1 MRQVLNIFV
10 KDVRHYWRECA
21 ASIALVA
28 VFGWNEMRGWLHDE
42 VFGAAIGIGG
52 LFSSRFLSG
61 LVVVLVPVAWSLVV
75 VRVIQGESLVG
86 DRQFWVTRPYE
97 WKKLLAAKVLFGLM
111 FVNLPLLVL
120 DVFLLAKA
128 GFRPTNYIVGLFWMQ
143 LMIAL
148 YFMLPVAA
156 LATVT
161 ATIVQ
166 MLLALLIIVLY
177 GIGMGIL
184 SDQIPSSSF
193 SDPADSLTAAL
204 FFGVC
209 LAVVWMQYAR
219 RKTNKSR
226 LLIAGLAGV
235 CVLILVATPYRTLV
249 AREFPQLN
257 LEQERPF
264 QLALLPAEKADLE
277 TAPQK
282 EEEKEVEIRLPLSVS
297 GLGAESIAA
306 IDGFMVDLEAQ
317 DGLHW
322 NSGWKS
328 PGLSLFPDQ
337 KSTRIDVTLKRSAFE
352 RLRSSPVRL
361 RLSIAFTLFHDT
373 NRREFVTPAGVFIM
387 KDVGLCSTE
396 SIYSRGIHCLAPL
409 RRPKSLLLSA
419 DMSMSTCPV
428 PEGESPATHGEIARD
443 WTRGSGSEPAEF
455 GISPLKTVDLY
466 LTDWNGAASRR
477 STGIC
482 PGTPFVLSNPEP
494 VGRNQFALQIDGLRL
509 SDYRLPS
516 PKFTLGSVSIRAR

>member
-1 MRQVLNIFV
+1 MRQVLNFFL

-28 VFGWNEMRGWLHDE
+28 AFGWNEMRGWLHDE
-42 VFGAAIGIGG
+42 VFGVVGIGG

-97 WKKLLAAKVLFGLM
+97 WKKLLAAKVLFGLT

-128 GFRPTNYIVGLFWMQ
+128 GFRPTNYIVGLVWMQ

-204 FFGVC
+204 FFCVC
-209 LAVVWMQYAR
+209 LSVVWMQYAR
-219 RKTNKSR
+219 RKTNQSR

-235 CVLILVATPYRTLV
+235 CLLILVATPYRTLV
-249 AREFPQLN
+249 AREFPQFN
-257 LEQERPF
+257 TGQQPPF
-264 QLALLPAEKADLE
+264 QLALLPAEKAE
-277 TAPQK
+277 SGSAFEK
-282 EEEKEVEIRLPLSVS
+282 EGEKEVEIRLPLSVS
-297 GLGAESIAA
+297 GLGDESIAA
-306 IDGFMVDLEAQ
+306 VDGFMVDLEAPQ
-317 DGLHW
+317 GLQW

-337 KSTRIDVTLKRSAFE
+337 KSIRIDFTLKRTVFE
-352 RLRSSPVRL
+352 RIRSAPVRL

-373 NRREFVTPAGVFIM
+373 NRREFVTPHGVFVM
-387 KDVGLCSTE
+387 VDVGVCSTE
-396 SIYSRGIHCLAPL
+396 PTYSRGMHCLAPL
-409 RRPKSLLLSA
+409 RRPKSLLISA

-428 PEGESPATHGEIARD
+428 LEGESPATHGEIARN

-455 GISPLKTVDLY
+455 GISPVKTVDLY
-466 LTDWNGAASRR
+466 LTDWDAAASRR
-477 STGIC
+477 SSGIC

-494 VGRNQFALQIDGLRL
+494 VRRNQSALQIEGLRL

-516 PKFTLGSVSIRAR
+516 PRFTIGGVSIRAR